1 MRCARRSL
9 GASLDDHEHDH
20 DGGVAPWQPVRRLGI
35 ALRDETELDRL
46 GDDLEILS
54 VARVS

>member
-1 MRCARRSL
+1 MRCARCSL